1 MEENPM
7 TEGKSSFLQDKPT
20 TRFVTNKAKSDAY
33 SLNNLTVTKLYIN
46 ILFESFN
53 TWSIIKWCQI
63 EVKESS

>member
-1 MEENPM
+1 M

-53 TWSIIKWCQI
+53 T
-63 EVKESS
+63 